1 MSIQDV
7 GSAVAL
13 QALPEVRQSKTITFA
28 GKEIVTERSIS
39 VNISAEALAKGMEG
53 HTPPTK
59 EEAEKRAQAMAVVRN
74 ANMATYARGPSLASE
89 FYSDPQSAGDA
100 VKFIDFFQHSTVN
113 PDDMAAALHQA
124 LVSPQA
130 SGDYTTSA
138 MDLSMTQ
145 AKLNEVVSKYIS
157 ADYQQQASAF
167 VAGFIAEKA
176 DQADQINRVVL
187 TQASNLAQSLGNT
200 TQARQHQ
207 QAIDQLSAGTH
218 ASQTV
223 RNQMLSITAS
233 GTDSDSWFTQFNQ
246 SVGSSGTLPFMR
258 DIEKNHI
265 SALQQQWQQ
274 FAVFL
279 QTAKQS
285 DAAQEAGKQ

>member
-7 GSAVAL
+7 GSAAAL
-13 QALPEVRQSKTITFA
+13 QTLPEVRQSKTIIFA
-28 GKEIVTERSIS
+28 GKEIVTESSIS

-53 HTPPTK
+53 HTAPTK
-59 EEAEKRAQAMAVVRN
+59 EEGEKTARAMATVRN
-74 ANMATYARGPSLASE
+74 ANMATYSRGPSLASE
-89 FYSDPQSAGDA
+89 FYADPQSAGDA
-100 VKFIDFFQHSTVN
+100 VKFIDFFQHSSVN
-113 PDDMAAALHQA
+113 ADDMAAALHQA
-124 LVSPQA
+124 LISPQA

-157 ADYQQQASAF
+157 ADYQQQASEF

-176 DQADQINRVVL
+176 DQADQMNRVVL
-187 TQASNLAQSLGNT
+187 AQASTLAQSLGDT
-200 TQARQHQ
+200 AQATYHQ
-207 QAIDQLSAGTH
+207 QAIEQLSAGTH
-218 ASQTV
+218 DSQTV
-223 RNQMLSITAS
+223 RNHMLSITA
-233 GTDSDSWFTQFNQ
+233 TNNDSDSWFTQFNQ
-246 SVGSSGTLPFMR
+246 SVDSSGTLPFIR

-274 FAVFL
+274 FTVFL

-285 DAAQEAGKQ
+285 EAAQESVKL

>member
-7 GSAVAL
+7 GSAAAL
-13 QALPEVRQSKTITFA
+13 QTLPEIRQSKTITFA
-28 GKEIVTERSIS
+28 GKEIVTESSIS

-53 HTPPTK
+53 RTAPTK

-74 ANMATYARGPSLASE
+74 ANTATYARGPSLASE

-130 SGDYTTSA
+130 SGDSTTSA

-157 ADYQQQASAF
+157 ADYQQQAREF

-176 DQADQINRVVL
+176 EQADQTHRVVL

-223 RNQMLSITAS
+223 RHQMLSITAS
-233 GTDSDSWFTQFNQ
+233 NSDSESWFRQFNQ
-246 SVGSSGTLPFMR
+246 SVDSSGTLPFMR

-285 DAAQEAGKQ
+285 NAAQETGNL

>member
-7 GSAVAL
+7 GSAAAL
-13 QALPEVRQSKTITFA
+13 QTLPEIRQSKTITFA
-28 GKEIVTERSIS
+28 GKEIVTESSIS

-53 HTPPTK
+53 RTAPTK

-74 ANMATYARGPSLASE
+74 ANTATYARGPSLASE

-130 SGDYTTSA
+130 SGDSTTSA

-176 DQADQINRVVL
+176 EQADQTHRVVL

-200 TQARQHQ
+200 AQARQHQ

-223 RNQMLSITAS
+223 RHQMLSITAS
-233 GTDSDSWFTQFNQ
+233 NSDSESWFRQFNQ
-246 SVGSSGTLPFMR
+246 SVDSSGTLPFMR

-279 QTAKQS
+279 QTTKQS
-285 DAAQEAGKQ
+285 DAAQETGNL

>member
-7 GSAVAL
+7 GSAAAL
-13 QALPEVRQSKTITFA
+13 QTLPEIRQSKTITFA
-28 GKEIVTERSIS
+28 GKEIVTESSIS

-53 HTPPTK
+53 RTAPTK

-74 ANMATYARGPSLASE
+74 ANTATYARGPSLASE

-130 SGDYTTSA
+130 SGDSTTSA

-157 ADYQQQASAF
+157 ADYQQQAREF

-176 DQADQINRVVL
+176 EQADQTHRVVL

-207 QAIDQLSAGTH
+207 QAMDQLSAGTH

-223 RNQMLSITAS
+223 RHQMLSITTS
-233 GTDSDSWFTQFNQ
+233 NSDSESWFRQFNQ
-246 SVGSSGTLPFMR
+246 SVDSSGTLPFIR

-285 DAAQEAGKQ
+285 NAAQETGNL